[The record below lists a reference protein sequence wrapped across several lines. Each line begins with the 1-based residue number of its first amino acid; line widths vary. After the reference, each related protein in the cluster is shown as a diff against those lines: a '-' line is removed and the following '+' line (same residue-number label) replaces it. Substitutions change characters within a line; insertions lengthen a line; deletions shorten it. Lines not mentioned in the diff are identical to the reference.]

1 MGVQIM
7 FDRKEKEVAK
17 LFLEHFDRVSEALYH
32 LRELII
38 SYLHN
43 NNNDFKESSLLVHQ
57 SENAADK
64 VKEAIESKLYAGAFL
79 PINRGDYIMLAEFM
93 DRIANQAETT
103 ANLIILTR
111 PEIPEFLNTDLIE
124 LLDKGIA
131 AFDAFKVA
139 LDTMDQ
145 DVEVVRKAIMRIT
158 TLETEADKIEWETIK
173 TLFKS
178 DLDLCSKLHIREL
191 VEDIAIISDLAEDT
205 GERLGFMILK
215 RPL

>member
-1 MGVQIM
+1 M

-17 LFLEHFDRVSEALYH
+17 LFLEHFDRVSEALQH
-32 LRELII
+32 LRELIV
-38 SYLHN
+38 SYLHHN
-43 NNNDFKESSLLVHQ
+43 NNFKESSLLVHQ

-64 VKEAIESKLYAGAFL
+64 VKQAIEAKLYAGAFF

-103 ANLIILTR
+103 ANLIVLTR
-111 PEIPEFLNTDLIE
+111 PEIPEFLNEDLIE
-124 LLDKGIA
+124 LLDKGIG
-131 AFDAFKVA
+131 AFDAFKIA
-139 LDTMDQ
+139 LDSMDK
-145 DVEVVRKAIMRIT
+145 DVDVVREAIMRIT
-158 TLETEADKIEWETIK
+158 TFETEADKIEWETIK

-178 DLDLCSKLHIREL
+178 DLDLCHKLHIREL

>member
-1 MGVQIM
+1 MI
-7 FDRKEKEVAK
+7 FNRKEKEVSQ
-17 LFLEHFDRVSEALYH
+17 LFLDHFSSVAEALGH
-32 LRELII
+32 LRELIV
-38 SYLHN
+38 SYLHHDYN
-43 NNNDFKESSLLVHQ
+43 FKESSLLVHQ

-64 VKEAIESKLYAGAFL
+64 IKQAIEAKLYAGAFL

-111 PEIPEFLNTDLIE
+111 PEIPEFLNKDLIE

-131 AFDAFKVA
+131 AFDAFKAA
-139 LDTMDQ
+139 LDTMDR
-145 DVEVVRKAIMRIT
+145 DVEVVRKAIMQIT

-173 TLFKS
+173 KLFKS
-178 DLDLCSKLHIREL
+178 DLDLCCKLHIREL
-191 VEDIAIISDLAEDT
+191 VKDIAIISDLAEDT

>member
-1 MGVQIM
+1 M

-17 LFLEHFDRVSEALYH
+17 LFLDHFDRVSEALQH
-32 LRELII
+32 LRELIV
-38 SYLHN
+38 SYLHHN
-43 NNNDFKESSLLVHQ
+43 NNFKESSLLVHQ

-64 VKEAIESKLYAGAFL
+64 VKQAIEAKLYAGAFL

-111 PEIPEFLNTDLIE
+111 PEIPEFLNEDLIE
-124 LLDKGIA
+124 LLDKGIS

-139 LDTMDQ
+139 LNSMDK
-145 DVEVVRKAIMRIT
+145 DVDVVREAIMRIT

-173 TLFKS
+173 MLFKS
-178 DLDLCSKLHIREL
+178 DLDLCRKLHIREL